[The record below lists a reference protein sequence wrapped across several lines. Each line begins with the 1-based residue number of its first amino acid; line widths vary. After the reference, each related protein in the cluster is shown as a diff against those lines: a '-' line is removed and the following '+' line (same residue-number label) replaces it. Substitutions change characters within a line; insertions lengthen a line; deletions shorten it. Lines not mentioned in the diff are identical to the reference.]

1 MRISASF
8 DNRTIEIIGYGFD
21 YKVVNKYLEK
31 FYDETLIEKRTEILF
46 NRLFAKINELGL
58 EFHIPRENIPINK
71 YYEIA
76 IYNELKKYPDN
87 MKKVKEKVWDSFSD
101 FLRKGLNNRDSLLF
115 INKTEFYLSSEKV
128 VNLIHENGGIALLA
142 HPYQYK
148 FADTEE
154 FLDKIYNEDAL
165 DGIECFYTTFS
176 EEQTNYLLAFAK
188 KRNLLISGGSDYH
201 GTLKQNHYL
210 GVDK

>member
-1 MRISASF
+1 MMVDLHMHTTYSDGTDSVKELLKKVEDIGLEVISITDHDTCNAYFEMEKFNVKEIYKGDIIVGCEFSASF

-76 IYNELKKYPDN
+76 IYNELKKYPAAFYYSVCDSISLTQELLESWLTKYMFKN
-87 MKKVKEKVWDSFSD
+87 DKKGKIKEVMLCHLK
-101 FLRKGLNNRDSLLF
+101 
-115 INKTEFYLSSEKV
+115 
-128 VNLIHENGGIALLA
+128 
-142 HPYQYK
+142 
-148 FADTEE
+148 
-154 FLDKIYNEDAL
+154 KI
-165 DGIECFYTTFS
+165 
-176 EEQTNYLLAFAK
+176 
-188 KRNLLISGGSDYH
+188 
-201 GTLKQNHYL
+201 
-210 GVDK
+210 

>member
-1 MRISASF
+1 MF
-8 DNRTIEIIGYGFD
+8 F
-21 YKVVNKYLEK
+21 
-31 FYDETLIEKRTEILF
+31 FF
-46 NRLFAKINELGL
+46 
-58 EFHIPRENIPINK
+58 
-71 YYEIA
+71 
-76 IYNELKKYPDN
+76 
-87 MKKVKEKVWDSFSD
+87 
-101 FLRKGLNNRDSLLF
+101 LF
-115 INKTEFYLSSEKV
+115 INITEFYLSSEKV

-188 KRNLLISGGSDYH
+188 KRNLFISG
-201 GTLKQNHYL
+201 
-210 GVDK
+210 